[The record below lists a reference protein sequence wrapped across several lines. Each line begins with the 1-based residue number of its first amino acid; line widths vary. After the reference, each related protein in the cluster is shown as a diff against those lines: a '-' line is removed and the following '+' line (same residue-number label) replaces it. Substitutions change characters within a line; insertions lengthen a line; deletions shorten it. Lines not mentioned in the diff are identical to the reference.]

1 MRPDQASKIIIR
13 PYVTEKTFDA
23 IEGLNR
29 LAFLVHNTSNKRS
42 IKQAIETLYD
52 VEVETVNTSNT
63 MQGKKAFVR
72 LTQEYSAIDLATKLG
87 VM

>member
-1 MRPDQASKIIIR
+1 MRPDQASKIILR

-29 LAFLVHNTSNKRS
+29 LTFLVNNNSNKHS
-42 IKQAIETLYD
+42 IKLAIKTLYD

-63 MQGKKAFVR
+63 IQGKKAFVR
-72 LTQEYSAIDLATKLG
+72 LTQEYSAIDLASKLG
-87 VM
+87 VV

>member
-1 MRPDQASKIIIR
+1 M
-13 PYVTEKTFDA
+13 
-23 IEGLNR
+23 
-29 LAFLVHNTSNKRS
+29 AFLVHNTSNKRS

-72 LTQEYSAIDLATKLG
+72 LTQEYSAIDLASKLG